1 MLNCYPDNMSLN
13 IVLPLA
19 PERCVAIFAWFFP
32 EATLATDV
40 PEKTFQFSDEI
51 QQEDGAICET
61 VQRNLRSR
69 SYQTGRYSVRQERGL
84 FHFHQLYREAMDIT
98 AR

>member
-19 PERCVAIFAWFFP
+19 PEKCVAIFLWFFT
-32 EATLATDV
+32 EDVLKSDV

-51 QQEDGAICET
+51 QVEDGRICET

-69 SYQTGRYSVRQERGL
+69 SYTSGRYSVKQERSL
-84 FHFHQLYREAMDIT
+84 YHFHQLYRAAMNIT
-98 AR
+98 Q